1 MPSQA
6 HHACWCCRLPAGLNG
21 ELPANLQLLSSLT
34 IFAISNSP
42 QMGGTIPPSWFTSW
56 TQLQSFRLQNTSVNG
71 TLPEPWACPNL
82 TSYTIR
88 DTPVT
93 SGAVGA
99 ADQLWLLDPRARDL
113 LALQTVHIGEVVV
126 TL

>member
-1 MPSQA
+1 MTS
-6 HHACWCCRLPAGLNG
+6 
-21 ELPANLQLLSSLT
+21 
-34 IFAISNSP
+34 FAIVDSP
-42 QMGGTIPPSWFTSW
+42 QVTGTIPPSWFTSW

-71 TLPEPWACPNL
+71 ALPEPWACPNL

-88 DTPVT
+88 ETPVT

-113 LALQTVHIGEVVV
+113 LALQTVHIGRWQGWCSMCAAVRCFEEMV
-126 TL
+126 LPAK